1 MKLHQD
7 FREFIELLNKNEV
20 KYLIIGGYAVAFHGY
35 VRSTGDLDIW
45 IKISSENAQRVLKT
59 LKEFGFGS
67 LALDISDFQKKY
79 AVIQLGYPPYRI
91 DIVTTPDGVS
101 FDECYENKIVSK
113 EELGIDLNFI
123 DLDNLKKNKKSSG
136 RPRDL
141 LDLDN
146 L

>member
-1 MKLHQD
+1 MLWR
-7 FREFIELLNKNEV
+7 FTV
-20 KYLIIGGYAVAFHGY
+20 MY
-35 VRSTGDLDIW
+35 VQQELDIW
-45 IKISSENAQRVLKT
+45 IKISPENAQRVLKT

-67 LALDISDFQKKY
+67 LALDVSDFQKEY
-79 AVIQLGYPPYRI
+79 AVVQLGYPPYRI

-101 FDECYENKIVSK
+101 FDECYGNKIVSK

>member
-1 MKLHQD
+1 MKLHKD

-45 IKISSENAQRVLKT
+45 IKISPKNAQRVLKT
-59 LKEFGFGS
+59 LKDFGFGS
-67 LALDISDFQKKY
+67 LDIDTSDFQKEY
-79 AVIQLGYPPYRI
+79 AIIQLGFPPYRI
-91 DIVTTPDGVS
+91 DIITTPDGIS
-101 FDECYENKIVSK
+101 FDECYENKVVSNDNN
-113 EELGIDLNFI
+113 IPLNFI
-123 DLDNLKKNKKSSG
+123 DIENLKKNKKSSG
-136 RPRDL
+136 RLRDL